1 MTVPPTI
8 RDDVL
13 RAHRAF
19 SSSILTD
26 AMARFAIGAWMD
38 DILPLAPTWRVC
50 GRVRTMAYGP
60 RSGMRHAGHS
70 LYTVAE
76 MVEPGDVAALAQ
88 ALSRVL
94 ADPRLRERL
103 VAAGSRRADDFSMTA
118 LAQRYVAHYERLAAT
133 GLALHERPRGR
144 RWSRMLNKAV
154 VPRLARA
161 SAFIDRSSS

>member
-1 MTVPPTI
+1 VVASGLDGYRNVAT
-8 RDDVL
+8 DDV
-13 RAHRAF
+13 
-19 SSSILTD
+19 D
-26 AMARFAIGAWMD
+26 AV
-38 DILPLAPTWRVC
+38 L
-50 GRVRTMAYGP
+50 
-60 RSGMRHAGHS
+60 
-70 LYTVAE
+70 
-76 MVEPGDVAALAQ
+76 VEPGDVAALAQ